1 MSTKRV
7 LAFDFGASS
16 GRAMLGQVMD
26 GRIVLDEIHRFAN
39 EPITIDTTLH
49 WDFNRLLMKLRLQ

>member
-49 WDFNRLLMKLRLQ
+49 WDLTVFLMKLRLQ